1 LSNCQLTVTD
11 HIRGNTMKQANA
23 NDKSIEGV
31 LDQQETL
38 LIVDDEAAIRRVLCK
53 KLSREGYQ
61 CEEADTAEQAL
72 NRLATS
78 PIVLVILDIK
88 MPGKSGIE
96 LLPEI
101 KSGYPDT
108 AVIMATAITD
118 INVAIQCLKQ
128 GADDY
133 LCKPFNL
140 EEVSLAVQRALE
152 KRRLKLEIR
161 EYQQFL
167 EEKVEEQTGE
177 IRKIFLG
184 AIEALVSALEAKD
197 KYTGGHSR
205 RVTEIAL
212 ALGNELG
219 LSAQDVEDLR
229 WGSLL
234 HDVGKIAVDQLV
246 QNKPGKLTREEYEH
260 IMTHAHIGAD
270 IVRPVVNGKI
280 VEMIEHHHDR
290 YDGNGLHQVIAGND
304 IPLEARILAVADAFD
319 AMTSDRPYR
328 PAMSITEAI
337 DEIKRCAGTQ
347 FDPAV
352 VTAFLKT
359 SATEVMATQSG
370 RSQSGVPDSHQ

>member
-1 LSNCQLTVTD
+1 MS
-11 HIRGNTMKQANA
+11 
-23 NDKSIEGV
+23 S
-31 LDQQETL
+31 QQETL
-38 LIVDDEAAIRRVLCK
+38 LIVDDEAAIRKLLRQ

-61 CEEADTAEQAL
+61 CEEADVTEQVL
-72 NRLATS
+72 NTLATS
-78 PIVLVILDIK
+78 PFALVILDIK

-108 AVIMATAITD
+108 SVIMATAVSD
-118 INVAIQCLKQ
+118 ISVAIQCLKQ

-133 LCKPFNL
+133 LCKPFNM

-152 KRRLKLEIR
+152 KRHLKLKIR

-167 EEKVEEQTGE
+167 EEKVKEQTGE

-212 ALGNELG
+212 ALGNELV
-219 LSAQDVEDLR
+219 LSAQDMEDLR

-234 HDVGKIAVDQLV
+234 HDIGKIAVDQLI
-246 QNKPGKLTREEYEH
+246 QNKPGKLTPEEYEH
-260 IMTHAHIGAD
+260 IMMHSHVGAD
-270 IVRPVVNGKI
+270 IVKPVVNENI
-280 VEMIEHHHDR
+280 VAMIEHHHDH
-290 YDGNGLHQVIAGND
+290 YDGNGLNQVILGDD
-304 IPLEARILAVADAFD
+304 IPLGARILAVADAFD
-319 AMTSDRPYR
+319 AMLSDRPYR
-328 PAMSITEAI
+328 LAMPITEAI

-347 FDPAV
+347 FDPDV
-352 VTAFLKT
+352 VTAFLNT
-359 SATEVMATQSG
+359 VGMTTT
-370 RSQSGVPDSHQ
+370 

>member
-1 LSNCQLTVTD
+1 
-11 HIRGNTMKQANA
+11 M
-23 NDKSIEGV
+23 

-38 LIVDDEAAIRRVLCK
+38 LIVDDEAAIRKLLCQ

-61 CEEADTAEQAL
+61 FKEANNAEQAL
-72 NRLATS
+72 NMLETS
-78 PIVLVILDIK
+78 PIALVILDIK

-101 KSGYPDT
+101 KSGYRDT
-108 AVIMATAITD
+108 AVIMATAVTD
-118 INVAIQCLKQ
+118 VNAAIQCLKQ

-133 LCKPFNL
+133 ILKPFNL
-140 EEVSLAVQRALE
+140 EVLSLAVQRALE
-152 KRRLKLEIR
+152 KRRLQLEIK
-161 EYQQFL
+161 EYQQYL
-167 EEKVEEQTGE
+167 EDKVEEQTGE
-177 IRKIFLG
+177 IRKLFLG

-205 RVTEIAL
+205 RVTEISL

-219 LSAQDVEDLR
+219 LSAEDMENLR

-234 HDVGKIAVDQLV
+234 HDVGKIAVDQRI

-260 IMTHAHIGAD
+260 IMIHAHVGAD
-270 IVRPVVNGKI
+270 IVRPIVNGKI
-280 VEMIEHHHDR
+280 IEMIEHHHDR
-290 YDGNGLHQVIAGND
+290 YDGSGLHQVIAGND
-304 IPLEARILAVADAFD
+304 IPLEARILAVADSFD

-328 PAMSITEAI
+328 PAMSIAEAI

-347 FDPAV
+347 FDPDI

-359 SATEVMATQSG
+359 AKTATK
-370 RSQSGVPDSHQ
+370 

>member
-1 LSNCQLTVTD
+1 
-11 HIRGNTMKQANA
+11 MKQANA
-23 NDKSIEGV
+23 NDKSIEGMP
-31 LDQQETL
+31 DQQETL
-38 LIVDDEAAIRRVLCK
+38 LIVDDEAAIRKLLCK

-61 CEEADTAEQAL
+61 CEEADSAEQAL
-72 NRLATS
+72 NTLAPS
-78 PIVLVILDIK
+78 PIALVILDIK

-108 AVIMATAITD
+108 AVIMATAVTD

-152 KRRLKLEIR
+152 KRRLKLEIK
-161 EYQQFL
+161 EYQQYL
-167 EEKVEEQTGE
+167 ADKVEEQTGE

-219 LSAQDVEDLR
+219 LSAEDMEDLR

-234 HDVGKIAVDQLV
+234 HDVGKIAVDQVV
-246 QNKPGKLTREEYEH
+246 QNKPGKLTPEEYEH
-260 IMTHAHIGAD
+260 IMTHAHIGAE
-270 IVRPVVNGKI
+270 IVRPIVNGKI
-280 VEMIEHHHDR
+280 IEMIEHHHDH
-290 YDGNGLHQVIAGND
+290 YDGSGLHQVIAGNN

-337 DEIKRCAGTQ
+337 KEIKRCAGTQ
-347 FDPAV
+347 FDPNV

-359 SATEVMATQSG
+359 AAAEVVATQSG
-370 RSQSGVPDSHQ
+370 RSKSGVPDSHQQEYEGFNVGVLDE

>member
-1 LSNCQLTVTD
+1 
-11 HIRGNTMKQANA
+11 MKQANA
-23 NDKSIEGV
+23 NEKSIKGMP
-31 LDQQETL
+31 DQQETL
-38 LIVDDEAAIRRVLCK
+38 LIVDDEAAIRRVLCQ

-61 CEEADTAEQAL
+61 CEEAGAAEQTL
-72 NRLATS
+72 NTLKTN
-78 PIVLVILDIK
+78 PIALVILDIK

-101 KSGYPDT
+101 KSGYYDT
-108 AVIMATAITD
+108 AVIMATAVTD

-197 KYTGGHSR
+197 RYTGGHSR

-219 LSAQDVEDLR
+219 LSAQDMEDLR

-234 HDVGKIAVDQLV
+234 HDIGKIAVDQLI
-246 QNKPGKLTREEYEH
+246 QNKPGKLTPEEYEH
-260 IMTHAHIGAD
+260 IMIHAHVGAD
-270 IVRPVVNGKI
+270 IVRPLVNGKI
-280 VEMIEHHHDR
+280 AEMIEHHHDH
-290 YDGNGLHQVIAGND
+290 YNGSGLHQVITGND
-304 IPLEARILAVADAFD
+304 IPLGARILAVADAFD
-319 AMTSDRPYR
+319 AMISDRPYR

-337 DEIKRCAGTQ
+337 DEIKRCTGTQ
-347 FDPAV
+347 FDPDV
-352 VTAFLKT
+352 VAAFLKT
-359 SATEVMATQSG
+359 AETATT
-370 RSQSGVPDSHQ
+370 